1 MTDQFKTHKAKLILH
16 NDNFYVIDF
25 RREDGRREYF
35 VRFFIDTNISSV
47 HIEGDLGY
55 SISIWGNSNSLKN
68 ISDMMLNVSY
78 WMEKF
83 ECSSDRLIWNEREA
97 RNQLEE
103 YTYGYYEECLD
114 KDEYYEMID
123 EIMDTFYDDRGIV
136 LDTEAAYRHWFSELE
151 LYDVNPARFGRK
163 IHPRVYL
170 WAEAFD
176 LALRQ
181 LKLKV

>member
-1 MTDQFKTHKAKLILH
+1 MTEQFKTHKANLVLH

-35 VRFFIDTNISSV
+35 VRFIIDTDISSV

-68 ISDMMLNVSY
+68 VSDMMLNVPY

-83 ECSSDRLIWNEREA
+83 ACSSDEWVWDEKEA
-97 RNQLEE
+97 RKQLEE
-103 YTYGYYEECLD
+103 YTYDYYEECSD
-114 KDEYYEMID
+114 HDEYYEMID
-123 EIMDTFYDDRGIV
+123 EIMCTFYDDRGLA
-136 LDTEAAYRHWFSELE
+136 LDTEAAYHNWFSELGLE
-151 LYDVNPARFGRK
+151 DYNPLRFGRK

-170 WAEAFD
+170 WAEALD
-176 LALRQ
+176 LALKQ
-181 LKLKV
+181 LGLK